1 MNIYQNNIFKM
12 KKIVLMACVI
22 LLQIACQEKSETETN
37 LLNVKEAKVEV
48 DENLTSTLEEQEDLK
63 SQIIALSRKKDSLL
77 NVLKATTE
85 SMSRINESKID
96 KGIEGVNMKLNELK
110 GQKENFQEQTS
121 LQKKEM
127 ELASKK
133 IELLTQEKTVYDQ
146 QKKALWDKGA
156 PPKDFVQVDSL
167 LNGINSKI
175 NEQNKRVKQLRRN
188 VADVEEQMLSID
200 DQRNFLSTKIRENY
214 NAQEIFGEFAKEEE
228 SKIKAQVADID
239 AQLTK
244 LNGNVNDLNS
254 TIANLN
260 DDLKVKNQME
270 SDKKIELKDAEKTK
284 NRLMMALIFIVLI
297 GISFGVLYYVGK
309 RNKNK
314 KNKK

>member
-1 MNIYQNNIFKM
+1 
-12 KKIVLMACVI
+12 
-22 LLQIACQEKSETETN
+22 
-37 LLNVKEAKVEV
+37 
-48 DENLTSTLEEQEDLK
+48 
-63 SQIIALSRKKDSLL
+63 
-77 NVLKATTE
+77 
-85 SMSRINESKID
+85 MSRINEGKID

-110 GQKENFQEQTS
+110 GQKENFQEQTA

-127 ELASKK
+127 ELAAKK
-133 IELLTQEKTVYDQ
+133 VELLTQEKIVYDQ

-156 PPKDFVQVDSL
+156 PPKDFIQVDSL

-175 NEQNKRVKQLRRN
+175 SEQNKRVKQLRRN

-228 SKIKAQVADID
+228 TKIKAQIAEID

-244 LNGNVNDLNS
+244 LNSNVNSLNS
-254 TIANLN
+254 TIADLN
-260 DDLKVKNQME
+260 DDIKVKNQME
-270 SDKKIELKDAEKTK
+270 SDKIVELNNAEKTK
-284 NRLMMALIFIVLI
+284 NRLMMALIFVVLI
-297 GISFGVLYYVGK
+297 GLSFGVLYYVGK

>member
-1 MNIYQNNIFKM
+1 MNIYQNKFFKM
-12 KKIVLMACVI
+12 KKIVLMAFVV
-22 LLQIACQEKSETETN
+22 LLQIACQEKSEKESN
-37 LLNVKEAKVEV
+37 LLNGKKVNVEV
-48 DENLTSTLEEQEDLK
+48 DENLTSTLEAQEELK

-77 NVLKATTE
+77 NVLKSTNE
-85 SMSRINESKID
+85 SMSRINEGKID

-110 GQKENFQEQTS
+110 GQKENFQEQTA

-127 ELASKK
+127 ELAAKK
-133 IELLTQEKTVYDQ
+133 VELLTQEKIVYDQ

-156 PPKDFVQVDSL
+156 PPKDFIQVDSL

-175 NEQNKRVKQLRRN
+175 SEQNKRVKQLRRN

-228 SKIKAQVADID
+228 TKIKAQIAEID

-244 LNGNVNDLNS
+244 LNSNVNSLNS
-254 TIANLN
+254 TIADLN
-260 DDLKVKNQME
+260 DDIKVKNQME
-270 SDKKIELKDAEKTK
+270 SDKIVELNNAEKTK
-284 NRLMMALIFIVLI
+284 NRLMMALIFVVLI
-297 GISFGVLYYVGK
+297 GLSFGVLYYVGK

>member
-1 MNIYQNNIFKM
+1 
-12 KKIVLMACVI
+12 MAFVV
-22 LLQIACQEKSETETN
+22 LLQIACQEKSEKESN
-37 LLNVKEAKVEV
+37 LLNGKKVNVEV
-48 DENLTSTLEEQEDLK
+48 DENLTSTLEAQEELK

-77 NVLKATTE
+77 NVLKSTNE
-85 SMSRINESKID
+85 SMSRINEGKID

-110 GQKENFQEQTS
+110 GQKENFQEQTA

-127 ELASKK
+127 ELAAKK
-133 IELLTQEKTVYDQ
+133 VELLTQEKIVYDQ

-156 PPKDFVQVDSL
+156 PPKDFIQVDSL

-175 NEQNKRVKQLRRN
+175 SEQNKRVKQLRRN

-228 SKIKAQVADID
+228 TKIKAQIAEID

-244 LNGNVNDLNS
+244 LNSNVNSLNS
-254 TIANLN
+254 TIADLN
-260 DDLKVKNQME
+260 DDIKVKNQME
-270 SDKKIELKDAEKTK
+270 SDKIVELNNAEKTK
-284 NRLMMALIFIVLI
+284 NRLMMALIFVVLI
-297 GISFGVLYYVGK
+297 GLSFGVLYYVGK

>member
-1 MNIYQNNIFKM
+1 
-12 KKIVLMACVI
+12 MAFVV
-22 LLQIACQEKSETETN
+22 LLQIACQEKSEKESN
-37 LLNVKEAKVEV
+37 LLNGKKVNVEV
-48 DENLTSTLEEQEDLK
+48 DENLTSTLEAQEELK

-77 NVLKATTE
+77 NVLKSTNE
-85 SMSRINESKID
+85 SMSRINEGKID

-110 GQKENFQEQTS
+110 GQKENFQEQTA

-127 ELASKK
+127 ELAAKK
-133 IELLTQEKTVYDQ
+133 VELLTQEKIVYDQ

-156 PPKDFVQVDSL
+156 PPKDFIQVDSL

-175 NEQNKRVKQLRRN
+175 SEQNKRVKQLRRN

-228 SKIKAQVADID
+228 TKIKAQIAEID

-244 LNGNVNDLNS
+244 LNSNVNSLNS
-254 TIANLN
+254 TIADLN
-260 DDLKVKNQME
+260 DDIKVKNQME
-270 SDKKIELKDAEKTK
+270 SDKIVELNNAEKTK
-284 NRLMMALIFIVLI
+284 NRLMMALIFVVLI
-297 GISFGVLYYVGK
+297 GLSFGVLYYVSK